1 MALSNNEKQ
10 IRHKKLEAL
19 KKYGNEVLLRL
30 VISNNGITRSY
41 EKSNEELKAEIDEL
55 VSLRSGWTDEDYEA
69 AVKKIESLLN
79 GIYENPHLLHN
90 DIHSARSIMDPNFNI
105 NELRRA
111 ECKASETAR
120 NIKSILKL
128 PELTK
133 SDQIAVVAEVM
144 RQLAR
149 ELLMER
155 NTPITFANATALS
168 LIGHQYTKPEWV
180 CNILA
185 RNLHTQCSREFT
197 DNLIK
202 ELQNL
207 DIKNGGV
214 IFNEKYD

>member
-1 MALSNNEKQ
+1 MALTNKEKR
-10 IRHKKLEAL
+10 IRRKQLEAL
-19 KKYGNEVLLRL
+19 KKYGNDVLLRL
-30 VISNNGITRSY
+30 ILSNSHIRGEYN
-41 EKSNEELKAEIDEL
+41 KSNEELKAEIDDIVNL
-55 VSLRSGWTDEDYEA
+55 PNGWTNEDYQTA
-69 AVKKIESLLN
+69 TKKIENLLN
-79 GIYENPHLLHN
+79 ETYENPHLLHN
-90 DIHSARSIMDPNFNI
+90 DINAARNNISPNFDM

-155 NTPITFANATALS
+155 NIPITFANATALS
-168 LIGHQYTKPEWV
+168 LIGHQYEKPTWV

-202 ELQNL
+202 ELKNL
-207 DIKNGGV
+207 DIKNGGIV
-214 IFNEKYD
+214 FNE

>member
-30 VISNNGITRSY
+30 VISNNRIARNY

-55 VSLRSGWTDEDYEA
+55 VNLRSGWTEEDYEA

-90 DIHSARSIMDPNFNI
+90 DIHAARSILDPNFNI

-111 ECKASETAR
+111 EYKASETAR

-149 ELLMER
+149 ELLAER
-155 NTPITFANATALS
+155 NIPITSANATAFS
-168 LIGHQYTKPEWV
+168 LIGHQYAKPEWTWR
-180 CNILA
+180 ILA
-185 RNLHTQCSREFT
+185 RSLYTQCTGE
-197 DNLIK
+197 DINELIA
-202 ELQNL
+202 ELQHP
-207 DIKNGGV
+207 DTQNGGIV
-214 IFNEKYD
+214 FNEKCD

>member
-1 MALSNNEKQ
+1 MALTNNEKQ
-10 IRHKKLEAL
+10 IRRKQLEAL
-19 KKYGNEVLLRL
+19 KKYGNDVLLHL
-30 VISNNGITRSY
+30 ILSNSQIRGEYN
-41 EKSNEELKAEIDEL
+41 KSNEELKAEIDNIVNL
-55 VSLRSGWTDEDYEA
+55 PNGWTDEDYQTA
-69 AVKKIESLLN
+69 TKKIENLLN
-79 GIYENPHLLHN
+79 ETYENPHLLHN
-90 DIHSARSIMDPNFNI
+90 DINAARNIMNQHFDM

-155 NTPITFANATALS
+155 NIPITFANATAFS
-168 LIGHQYTKPEWV
+168 LIGHQYAKPTWV

-207 DIKNGGV
+207 DIKNGGIV
-214 IFNEKYD
+214 FNE

>member
-1 MALSNNEKQ
+1 M
-10 IRHKKLEAL
+10 
-19 KKYGNEVLLRL
+19 
-30 VISNNGITRSY
+30 
-41 EKSNEELKAEIDEL
+41 
-55 VSLRSGWTDEDYEA
+55 
-69 AVKKIESLLN
+69 
-79 GIYENPHLLHN
+79 NPHF
-90 DIHSARSIMDPNFNI
+90 DM

-149 ELLMER
+149 ELLVER
-155 NTPITFANATALS
+155 NIPITFANATAFS
-168 LIGHQYTKPEWV
+168 LIGHQYAKPEWV

-207 DIKNGGV
+207 DIKM
-214 IFNEKYD
+214 EE